1 MAKHKRRSFF
11 IDKQIQTKY
20 IILTILLL
28 LLYTFLFAVILFLPY
43 IIPLSFD
50 YPIEEQTRAARM
62 LLNLHASVWPALG
75 VVILIMSA
83 LSIFV
88 THKIAGP
95 VYRFKKDLAE
105 VSAGN
110 LDITIKLRE
119 KDDLKDLAEDLNAMI
134 KELRVFV
141 QTLQGNDEAM
151 LLCINELEDQ
161 VKNNKISSEAGQEL
175 IDTIQENRANIAQV
189 LEKYTKK

>member
-1 MAKHKRRSFF
+1 MAKSKRKRYF
-11 IDKQIQTKY
+11 IDRKIQTKY
-20 IILTILLL
+20 IVLTILLL

-43 IIPLSFD
+43 IIPLSLD
-50 YPIEEQTRAARM
+50 YPIEEQTKAARM
-62 LLNLHASVWPALG
+62 LLNLHTSVWPALG

-83 LSIFV
+83 LSIFF

-119 KDDLKDLAEDLNAMI
+119 KDDLKDLAQDLNLMI

-151 LLCINELEDQ
+151 LSCINELEDQ
-161 VKNNKISSEAGQEL
+161 IKDNKISSEAGREL
-175 IDTIQENRANIAQV
+175 IDTIQANRANIAQV
-189 LEKYTKK
+189 LKKYTKQ